1 MMREGTPEETQI
13 DLGDTD
19 ISLEDDLIST
29 QSDTRPLLN
38 ERDPRGVNE
47 CLKVTFEDVIAEPQ
61 SVRSTDKV
69 WICSHTLFE
78 VSKVWLYRIFTTLL
92 AVPVSLI
99 SGILFAVLTC
109 LHIWLIMPCVQ
120 FLLVNMQCLQT
131 LWSSVLDIAVS
142 PVCRSLGKCWGA
154 IGVHLERK

>member
-1 MMREGTPEETQI
+1 MMREDSLEEARI
-13 DLGDTD
+13 NFDDVE
-19 ISLEDDLIST
+19 IPLEDDVIST

-38 ERDPRGVNE
+38 ERDPCGVNE

-69 WICSHTLFE
+69 WVCSHTLFE
-78 VSKVWLYRIFTTLL
+78 VSRVWLYRIFTTIL

-109 LHIWLIMPCVQ
+109 LHIWLLMPCVQ
-120 FLLVNMQCLQT
+120 ILLLNTHCLRT
-131 LWSSVLDIAVS
+131 LWSSVLDVAIS
-142 PVCRSLGKCWGA
+142 PLFRSVGKCCGA
-154 IGVHLERK
+154 VGIHLARK

>member
-1 MMREGTPEETQI
+1 MMREDSLEETQI
-13 DLGDTD
+13 KLDDVE
-19 ISLEDDLIST
+19 IPLEDDVVST

-47 CLKVTFEDVIAEPQ
+47 CLKVSFEDVIAEPQ

-78 VSKVWLYRIFTTLL
+78 VSRVWLYRIFTTLL

-99 SGILFAVLTC
+99 SGILFAILTC

-120 FLLVNMQCLQT
+120 ILLLNTRCPRT
-131 LWSSVLDIAVS
+131 LWNSVLEVFIS
-142 PVCRSLGKCWGA
+142 PLFRSIGKCCSAVG
-154 IGVHLERK
+154 IHLTRK

>member
-1 MMREGTPEETQI
+1 MTRGDTPADTQV
-13 DLGDTD
+13 DLGDVEAH
-19 ISLEDDLIST
+19 LEDDVIST

-38 ERDPRGVNE
+38 ERDPRGINE

-69 WICSHTLFE
+69 WICSHALFE
-78 VSKVWLYRIFTTLL
+78 VSRVWFYRIITTLI

-99 SGILFAVLTC
+99 SGILFAILTC
-109 LHIWLIMPCVQ
+109 LHIWLIMPCAHI
-120 FLLVNMQCLQT
+120 LLINTQWLQT

-142 PVCRSLGKCWGA
+142 PFFRSFGKCCAA
-154 IGVHLERK
+154 IGIYLTRE